1 MNGAVHHSVADL
13 HFKSPAKKKG
23 KKGKKAKAASA
34 TARDVDEED
43 YEESGDIEKR
53 T

>member
-1 MNGAVHHSVADL
+1 MLTGAVHHSVADPPC
-13 HFKSPAKKKG
+13 KSPAKKKG

-43 YEESGDIEKR
+43 EDDGDIEKR